1 MSQEG
6 LPKQYKMSS
15 LGDRDSDEP
24 EQVETAKEAQEIE
37 DFIDPREEAAWGFV
51 FAVEEVEEL
60 AFWSS
65 GNIELKS
72 CIVDALRLDFVVEG
86 VEEAEEVEENRRRR
100 TTSRSWN
107 CQGWRG

>member
-1 MSQEG
+1 
-6 LPKQYKMSS
+6 MSS
-15 LGDRDSDEP
+15 LGDREDP

-37 DFIDPREEAAWGFV
+37 DFIDPREEAAWVFR

-60 AFWSS
+60 GFWSS

-72 CIVDALRLDFVVEG
+72 CIVEALRMDSVVEG

-100 TTSRSWN
+100 TTWRSWN